1 MPTKSLDLGCGP
13 NPKNHFGAEEV
24 YGIDMVH
31 NPEKRIFRADLAV
44 ESIPFEDEYFDY
56 VTAHDFLEHVPRLIY
71 APTRKYSFVD
81 VMSEIW
87 RVLKP
92 GGKLYSFTPAYPQD
106 SAFVDPTHVNFITP
120 DTFRLYFDNI
130 HTWGRIYGFKGR
142 FHVES
147 QHWNGGHLISIL
159 VKT

>member
-24 YGIDMVH
+24 YGIDMVDD
-31 NPEKRIFRADLAV
+31 PEKKILKADLAV

-81 VMSEIW
+81 IMSEIW

-92 GGKLYSFTPAYPQD
+92 GGKLYSFTPSYPHEN
-106 SAFVDPTHVNFITP
+106 AFVDPTHVNFITP
-120 DTFRLYFDNI
+120 DTFGRYFDNVN
-130 HTWGRIYGFKGR
+130 TFGRIYGFKGQ

-147 QHWNGGHLISIL
+147 QHWSGGHLVSIL